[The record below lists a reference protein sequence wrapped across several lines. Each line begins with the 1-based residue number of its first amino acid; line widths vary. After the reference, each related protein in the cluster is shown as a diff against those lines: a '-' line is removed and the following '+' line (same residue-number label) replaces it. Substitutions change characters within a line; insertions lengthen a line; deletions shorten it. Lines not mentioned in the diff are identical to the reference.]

1 MELAALERLRN
12 TPIDLIMGKMVFP
25 LFSVVFD
32 WILLI
37 LSCNKNK
44 H

>member
-12 TPIDLIMGKMVFP
+12 TPIDF
-25 LFSVVFD
+25 FSVVFD

-37 LSCNKNK
+37 VSCNKNK